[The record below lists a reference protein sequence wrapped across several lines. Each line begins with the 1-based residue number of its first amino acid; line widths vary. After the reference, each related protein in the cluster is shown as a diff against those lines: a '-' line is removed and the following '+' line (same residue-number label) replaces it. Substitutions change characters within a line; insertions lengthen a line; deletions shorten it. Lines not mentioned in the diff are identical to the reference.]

1 MKISMK
7 IAYLIAAHNNPMH
20 LQRLI
25 KALSSPSS
33 KCFVHIDKKADPAIF
48 SDVDFTN
55 VILSKKSIPVY
66 WGEFSQVRAS
76 ILLLEQALKRP
87 FQFDRFVLLSG
98 VDYPLRANSY
108 IEEFFERNPISEYI
122 STVQM
127 PDEKADKPIYRLT
140 RFKYQSTDSYHLK
153 LIRRKLKQF
162 GVISD
167 KKVERDYT
175 RYLKNLRPYGGWSW
189 WALTRN
195 ACQYILNFV
204 KRERAIVKFFKNT
217 LFSDEMFFHTILANS
232 SFMPNIKPNLTFTD
246 WHAGGP
252 HPALINEEH
261 LTLFSSTPIFL
272 EDVYG
277 TREFLFTRKF
287 SDDSVKLVDLIDQQ
301 IADRDGK

>member
-1 MKISMK
+1 MK
-7 IAYLIAAHNNPMH
+7 IAYLIAAHNNPAH

-33 KCFVHIDKKADPAIF
+33 KCFVHVDKKVDLDIF
-48 SDVDFTN
+48 SEVDFTN
-55 VILSKKSIPVY
+55 VILIKNRIPVY

-76 ILLLEQALKRP
+76 LLLLDQALRSV

-98 VDYPLRANSY
+98 VDYPLRSNTY
-108 IEEFFERNPISEYI
+108 IEDFFERNPISEFI

-140 RFKYQSTDSYHLK
+140 RFKYQSTDSYLLK
-153 LIRRKLKQF
+153 LIRRKLKQI
-162 GVISD
+162 GVLSD
-167 KKVERDYT
+167 KKIERDYT

-195 ACQYILNFV
+195 ACLYIMKFV
-204 KRERAIVKFFKNT
+204 KQEKSIVNFFKNT

-246 WHAGGP
+246 WQAGGP

-261 LTLFSSTPIFL
+261 LSFFSSMPIFL
-272 EDVYG
+272 KDVYG

-287 SDDSVKLVDLIDQQ
+287 SDESLNLVDVIDQQ
-301 IADRDGK
+301 IADKDGK